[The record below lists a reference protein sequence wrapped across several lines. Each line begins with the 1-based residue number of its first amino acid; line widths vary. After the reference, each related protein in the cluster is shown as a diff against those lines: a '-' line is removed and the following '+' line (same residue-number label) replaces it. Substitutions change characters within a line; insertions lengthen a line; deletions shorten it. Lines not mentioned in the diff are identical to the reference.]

1 MGCCVWKNRAMYVTS
16 VTRMLSV
23 YMITTQQSTSVSVMR
38 GMKEMADP
46 VQCQVIEEK
55 YIEKV
60 VVYLNV
66 AHTVI

>member
-1 MGCCVWKNRAMYVTS
+1 
-16 VTRMLSV
+16 MLSV

-55 YIEKV
+55 YIEKG